1 MNKTW
6 KVVLTFA
13 CIFVAGAV
21 AGGFTYA
28 RFAPSLIGNRVRSE
42 QFELFQMKRLTQAL
56 SLTEAQAA
64 KIKPVVRA
72 TGDELQRIRRDTTST
87 FQRMEAGIL
96 QELTTEQRAQYEEM
110 QRRYRER
117 VRPSSSQNRDRDRD
131 RERSNKDTAPDGT
144 SGTASSEAK

>member
-28 RFAPSLIGNRVRSE
+28 RIAPSLIGSRVRSE
-42 QFELFQMKRLTQAL
+42 QFELFQMKRLTHAL
-56 SLTEAQAA
+56 GLTDAQVAR
-64 KIKPVVRA
+64 IKPVVRA
-72 TGDELQRIRRDTTST
+72 TGDELQRIRRETTAT

-96 QELTTEQRAQYEEM
+96 QELTSEQRAQYEDM

-117 VRPSSSQNRDRDRD
+117 VRPGSNQNRDRDRD
-131 RERSNKDTAPDGT
+131 RERSEKDPAPESV
-144 SGTASSEAK
+144 SGTDAPK